1 MMGKIKTLAKQH
13 PALTALVAFVVVY
26 PIIDLLGLPKI
37 MIELGAIHSIIT
49 LGLAFY
55 AGAWVAAKRPEW
67 IERGIAYVYQKLNL
81 QKYFGELEEKDELQK
96 FIEKVERKRTAANK
110 QKECDEVGSGWKDTF
125 YRCIS
130 VMFERYEMDYIRTD
144 SFTLAAIVA
153 YSMTTGLDTRKQL
166 AVVYE
171 VIKDMLLNP
180 YSCIIKR
187 SIEDDYYEVYDLDQI
202 KKLEALDP
210 EFINEAQFKKE
221 VIDYLAMYTADP
233 KDNRRLDA
241 LIEVLRENTE
251 CNYAF

>member
-13 PALTALVAFVVVY
+13 PALTALVAFAVVY
-26 PIIDLLGLPKI
+26 PIMDLLGLPKI
-37 MIELGAIHSIIT
+37 MIELGAIHCIIT

-67 IERGIAYVYQKLNL
+67 FEQVIAYVYQKLNL

-96 FIEKVERKRTAANK
+96 FIEKVERKRAAANK
-110 QKECDEVGSGWKDTF
+110 QKDGEEAGSGWKDTF
-125 YRCIS
+125 YQCIS
-130 VMFERYEMDYIRTD
+130 VMDYIRAD
-144 SFTLAAIVA
+144 SFTLAGIVA

-187 SIEDDYYEVYDLDQI
+187 SMEDDYYEVYDLDQI

-210 EFINEAQFKKE
+210 EFIYEAQFKKE
-221 VIDYLAMYTADP
+221 VIDYLAMYTAAP